1 MAKPI
6 KETPVLTG
14 EDARRFEAWMSENEG
29 NKISHDE
36 HAKLRSIYHSVKVVD
51 NRPELKNTNA

>member
-14 EDARRFEAWMSENEG
+14 EDARHFEAWMSENEG

-36 HAKLRSIYHSVKVVD
+36 HAELRSIYHSVKVVD